1 LERRR
6 VLLVDQNDD
15 FLDGLCALIAKDP
28 LLEVAGRAHSASE
41 AIERAKGLRP
51 DLVLMDVS
59 LPDMS
64 GFQVVPWLKEQH
76 PAPLVLL
83 ATFHQSRMAELAAME
98 VGADAC
104 VSKTDLPDQLLLTL
118 QELLF
123 PEGAQADP

>member
-1 LERRR
+1 MTPRRL
-6 VLLVDQNDD
+6 LLVDQNDD

-28 LLEVAGRAHSASE
+28 TLEIAGRAHSGME
-41 AIERAKGLRP
+41 AIERAKEMRP

-64 GFQVVPWLKEQH
+64 GFDVVPWLKEQQ
-76 PAPLVLL
+76 PAPVVLL
-83 ATFHQSRMAELAAME
+83 ATFHQSRVTELAAVK

-104 VSKTDLPDQLLLTL
+104 VSKTDLPGQLLFLL

>member
-1 LERRR
+1 
-6 VLLVDQNDD
+6 VDQNDD

-28 LLEVAGRAHSASE
+28 TLEIAGRAHSGME
-41 AIERAKGLRP
+41 AIERAKEMRP

-64 GFQVVPWLKEQH
+64 GFDVVPWLKEQQ
-76 PAPLVLL
+76 PAPVVLL
-83 ATFHQSRMAELAAME
+83 ATFHQSRVTELAAVK

-104 VSKTDLPDQLLLTL
+104 VCKTDLPDQLLFVL

-123 PEGAQADP
+123 PEDVAER